1 MDWQA
6 WRNALELYA
15 HTPELIYGTIFVTV
29 AGFGFAWWLRSHI
42 SKNRIAALQERP
54 CRMLGFG
61 RDPGRYARLRS
72 VCVYARLCR
81 RSLSMPERS
90 LKSIFLLVR
99 SYFSRLPFAQSESAL
114 PLAARRQAIFRAWAI
129 RDPMGTVVT
138 VP

>member
-61 RDPGRYARLRS
+61 RDPGRYARLADFYCAFRTAFLWGCYRQILRPRR
-72 VCVYARLCR
+72 CVAKFANGLCR
-81 RSLSMPERS
+81 NSDV
-90 LKSIFLLVR
+90 SINF
-99 SYFSRLPFAQSESAL
+99 
-114 PLAARRQAIFRAWAI
+114 
-129 RDPMGTVVT
+129 DPHLIW
-138 VP
+138 